1 VLYAVDATSMR
12 LLWRSTAAQLD
23 VGGKYS
29 HPVVAHGVV
38 MVATDR
44 VQAFGLRGA
53 APAASAVDRWGALG
67 LASSGDPWPLCEPCV
82 EASRLR
88 PQRARRGA

>member
-12 LLWRSTAAQLD
+12 LLWRSAPSQLG

-38 MVATDR
+38 IVATDHI
-44 VQAFGLRGA
+44 QAFGL
-53 APAASAVDRWGALG
+53 S
-67 LASSGDPWPLCEPCV
+67 
-82 EASRLR
+82 
-88 PQRARRGA
+88 